1 MNVLHINQSDVSSG
15 AAIAAYRLH
24 QGLLN
29 LGVESNILASSV
41 RTNDHRVAQVPR
53 NNLIGKILYVLTQP
67 LSLNYIHNV
76 GSFDISKHDF
86 YQKADV
92 INFHNLHTGHF
103 NYLALPTL
111 TKHKPAVFT
120 LHDMWGFTGHCAYSY
135 DCNRWQIGCGQCL
148 YPESYP
154 PVKRDNTK
162 IEWQIKK
169 WIYHNAN
176 LTIVTPSKWLME
188 QAEKSILN
196 KSPIY
201 HIPHGIDTNIYQP
214 LNPEKCR
221 NLLGIP
227 SHKKVLMF
235 GADYLNDSRKGGDLL
250 KKSLASLSPMLKAE
264 IVLLTIG
271 NCSES
276 FSETLGMI
284 SVNLD
289 YVGGDRLKAIA
300 YSAADLFA
308 FPTRA
313 DNFPLMLQESLSCGT
328 PMVSFNIGGV
338 PDLVRHGVTG
348 YLASPENTD
357 DFCQGIIQLLADQN
371 LRHEMSE
378 NCRSI
383 ALEEYS
389 LQLQSKR
396 YLDLYRKILNG

>member
-1 MNVLHINQSDVSSG
+1 MNVLHINQSDISSG

-24 QGLLN
+24 EGLLR
-29 LGVESNILASSV
+29 LGIESNILASSV
-41 RTNDHRVAQVPR
+41 RTSSHRVAQVPR
-53 NNLIGKILYVLTQP
+53 NNLGGKMLYCLTHP
-67 LSLNYIHNV
+67 LSLNYIHNI
-76 GSFDISKHDF
+76 GSFDVANHGF

-135 DCNRWQIGCGQCL
+135 DCNRWQTGCGHCL

-154 PVKRDNTK
+154 PVKRDNTR

-169 WIYHNAN
+169 WIYYHAN
-176 LTIVTPSKWLME
+176 LTIVTPSYWLME
-188 QAEKSILN
+188 QAKKSMLN
-196 KSPIY
+196 KFLIY

-214 LNPEKCR
+214 LDKENCR

-227 SHKKVLMF
+227 SQKKVLMF
-235 GADYLNDSRKGGDLL
+235 GADYLNDNRKGGDLL
-250 KKSLASLSPMLKAE
+250 KEALASLPPRLKTE

-271 NCSES
+271 NCGDS
-276 FSETLGMI
+276 FSETLGMMNV
-284 SVNLD
+284 SLD
-289 YVGGDRLKAIA
+289 YVSGDRLKAIA
-300 YSAADLFA
+300 YSAADLFV

-328 PMVSFNIGGV
+328 PMVSFDIGGV
-338 PDLVRHGVTG
+338 SDLVRHDVTG
-348 YLASPENTD
+348 YLASPENVD
-357 DFCQGIIQLLADQN
+357 DFRYGITQLLGDQT
-371 LRHEMSE
+371 LRHKMSE
-378 NCRSI
+378 SCRTI

-389 LQLQSKR
+389 LELQSKH
-396 YLDLYRKILNG
+396 YLDLYKKILNS